1 MINLSDTDFCRSKPT
16 LRGGGYRMTPE
27 QINIVRLKERLEDI
41 EYPNKDFWMRK
52 LNQCY
57 FGEVSVKL
65 KRRIITMLT
74 KRLIKD

>member
-1 MINLSDTDFCRSKPT
+1 
-16 LRGGGYRMTPE
+16 MTPE

-65 KRRIITMLT
+65 KYNVISMMT
-74 KRLIKD
+74 KRLN

>member
-16 LRGGGYRMTPE
+16 LRGGGYRMTAE
-27 QINIVRLKERLEDI
+27 QVDITILRERLEDI
-41 EYPNKDFWMRK
+41 DYPNKFYWMRK
-52 LNQCY
+52 LDQCY
-57 FGEVSVKL
+57 FGGISFKL